1 MHMLL
6 LLSVSVTPVCQL
18 SLSLSLS
25 GVEVPLTRR
34 HNHLMV
40 VVGLFAP
47 FCVRGVV
54 FSCFNLRHA
63 WR

>member
-34 HNHLMV
+34 HNHL
-40 VVGLFAP
+40 FAP